1 MQYDILSIL
10 ICNALRSS
18 YALFM
23 DPWSTCCI
31 TRKWN
36 MSRRLDD
43 EVQPLTIG
51 TSSNLSG
58 NSFSKM
64 LVSTVS
70 HLEHLGYS

>member
-1 MQYDILSIL
+1 
-10 ICNALRSS
+10 
-18 YALFM
+18 
-23 DPWSTCCI
+23 
-31 TRKWN
+31 